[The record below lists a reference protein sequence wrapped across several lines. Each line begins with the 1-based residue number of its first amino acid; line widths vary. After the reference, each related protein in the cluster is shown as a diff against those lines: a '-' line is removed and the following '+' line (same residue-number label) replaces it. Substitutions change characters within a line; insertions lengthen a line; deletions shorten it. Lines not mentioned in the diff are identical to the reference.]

1 MNYYENIKKLIED
14 NIVLQKT
21 HKLIEENNTLKTY
34 FEVGKNIVEAQG
46 GEARAKY
53 GNDLINKWSISL
65 TKDYGKGYDASNLRR
80 MRQFYLVFQK
90 CAPLGHKF
98 SSNISWTHLKHLLPI
113 KDQNKMNYYINM
125 CISNNLSVRNLIEL
139 IKNNSYERLSCK
151 GDIEIIDNDNSLT
164 IESML
169 KDPILIIK
177 NNEVDKLSE
186 KALRNYI
193 LTNIEKFLLEL
204 GVGFAFIGSEVRL
217 GDWYC
222 DLLFFN
228 TELNSYV
235 VIELK
240 TRKLRSSDI
249 GQIEGYI
256 NYVDNNIKKI
266 YHNKTIGVIISKENN
281 AFVMKYCSD
290 ERIYEITYELV

>member
-1 MNYYENIKKLIED
+1 MNYYENIKTLIEN
-14 NIVLQKT
+14 NIILQKT

-34 FEVGKNIVEAQG
+34 FEVGKSIVEAQG
-46 GEARAKY
+46 GESRAKY
-53 GNDLINKWSISL
+53 GNELINKWSVSL
-65 TKDYGKGYDASNLRR
+65 TKDYGKGFDASNLRR

-98 SSNISWTHLKHLLPI
+98 SSNITWTHLKHLLPI
-113 KDQNKMNYYINM
+113 KNQNKMNYYINM
-125 CISNNLSVRNLIEL
+125 CISNNLSVRKLIEL
-139 IKNNSYERLSCK
+139 MKSNSYEILSYK
-151 GDIEIIDNDNSLT
+151 GDIEIIGNDNSIT

-169 KDPILIIK
+169 KDPIIIIK
-177 NNEVDKLSE
+177 NDDVDKLSE

-193 LTNIEKFLLEL
+193 LDNIEKFLLEL

-217 GDWYC
+217 GEWHC

-240 TRKLRSSDI
+240 TRKLISSDI

-256 NYVDNNIKKI
+256 NYVDTHIKNI
-266 YHNKTIGVIISKENN
+266 YHGRTIGVIISKEND

-290 ERIYEITYELV
+290 KRIYEITYELV

>member
-21 HKLIEENNTLKTY
+21 HKLIEETNTLKTY

-46 GEARAKY
+46 GESRAKY
-53 GNDLINKWSISL
+53 GNELINKWSVNL
-65 TKDYGKGYDASNLRR
+65 TKDYGKGFDASNLRR
-80 MRQFYLVFQK
+80 MRQFYLEFQK
-90 CAPLGHKF
+90 YASVGHKF
-98 SSNISWTHLKHLLPI
+98 SSNITWTHLKHLLPI
-113 KDQNKMNYYINM
+113 RDQNKMNYYINM
-125 CISNNLSVRNLIEL
+125 CISNNLSVRKLIEL
-139 IKNNSYERLSCK
+139 MKSNSYERLSYK
-151 GDIEIIDNDNSLT
+151 GDIEIIANGNSLT

-169 KDPILIIK
+169 KDPIIIVK
-177 NNEVDKLSE
+177 NDEVDKLNE

-193 LTNIEKFLLEL
+193 LNNIEKFLLEL

-235 VIELK
+235 IIELK
-240 TRKLRSSDI
+240 TRKLRSTDI

-266 YHNKTIGVIISKENN
+266 YHGRTIGVIISKENN

-290 ERIYEITYELV
+290 KRIYEITYELV